1 MKTNY
6 AELHSL
12 RGIAALIVVSTHFL
26 IILPQFY
33 SGVTLHSGWL
43 SVLLKYTPFHFL
55 LGGHGSVVLFFALSG
70 FVLAQAFLGGKKVSY
85 GTYLIRRV
93 LRIMPAYWIAIL
105 AACALASIVPG
116 YSDARLSDWYRGV
129 ANQPLP
135 TLDVV
140 LGHLLLIGQF
150 DTERVNPV
158 VWSLVHEMRISIIFP
173 FLAMFA
179 ARRPPKFVLLV
190 TALAV
195 PLSIALQ
202 FLSASFGA
210 TLEYVPV
217 FMFGIL
223 LAMHL
228 PACSAWFLAKS
239 GLFRIGSAVAAFLLI
254 YYVRTNEATPMW
266 ISSILEYFQGAAAT
280 LLMLVAISS
289 ARTGRVLKH
298 SVARFFGDI
307 SYSLYLWHVPV
318 LIATIKL
325 LGASSLPLAVV
336 MLIGLSLAVLVS
348 LLSFRLI
355 ERPFMALGKALTS
368 KRSKLVVSS
377 T

>member
-1 MKTNY
+1 
-6 AELHSL
+6 
-12 RGIAALIVVSTHFL
+12 
-26 IILPQFY
+26 
-33 SGVTLHSGWL
+33 
-43 SVLLKYTPFHFL
+43 
-55 LGGHGSVVLFFALSG
+55 
-70 FVLAQAFLGGKKVSY
+70 
-85 GTYLIRRV
+85 
-93 LRIMPAYWIAIL
+93 
-105 AACALASIVPG
+105 
-116 YSDARLSDWYRGV
+116 
-129 ANQPLP
+129 
-135 TLDVV
+135 
-140 LGHLLLIGQF
+140 
-150 DTERVNPV
+150 
-158 VWSLVHEMRISIIFP
+158 
-173 FLAMFA
+173 
-179 ARRPPKFVLLV
+179 
-190 TALAV
+190 
-195 PLSIALQ
+195 
-202 FLSASFGA
+202 
-210 TLEYVPV
+210 
-217 FMFGIL
+217 
-223 LAMHL
+223 MHL

>member
-26 IILPQFY
+26 IVLPQFY

-70 FVLAQAFLGGKKVSY
+70 FVLAQAFLGGKKVAY
-85 GTYLIRRV
+85 GTYLVRRV
-93 LRIMPAYWIAIL
+93 LRIMPAYWVAIL
-105 AACALASIVPG
+105 AACALETALPG
-116 YSDARLSDWYRGV
+116 GYADTRLSDWFTGV
-129 ANQPLP
+129 ENQPAP
-135 TLDVV
+135 TLDVI
-140 LGHLLLIGQF
+140 LSHLLLIGQF
-150 DTERVNPV
+150 DTGRVNPV

-173 FLAMFA
+173 FLAVFV
-179 ARRPPKFVLLV
+179 ARRPPRFVLLV
-190 TALAV
+190 TVLTV
-195 PLSIALQ
+195 PLAILLQ
-202 FLSASFGA
+202 FYSASYGA
-210 TLEYVPV
+210 TLQYVPV

-228 PACSAWFLAKS
+228 PACSAWFLARS
-239 GLFRIGSAVAAFLLI
+239 MAFRLGCAAGAFLVI

-266 ISSILEYFQGAAAT
+266 VSSIVEYGQGAAAT
-280 LLMLVAISS
+280 LLMVVAISS

-307 SYSLYLWHVPV
+307 SYSLYLWHVPI

-325 LGASSLPLAVV
+325 LGASLPLAVV
-336 MLIGLSLAVLVS
+336 MAIALTLAVLVS
-348 LLSFRLI
+348 LVSFHLI
-355 ERPFMALGKALTS
+355 ERPFMALGKALTT
-368 KRSKLVVSS
+368 KRSKLVMS
-377 T
+377 